1 MTVQPMVSGIIP
13 EKNHFSLFGLPVRFA
28 LDLAALERAWKVVQ
42 GAVHPDR
49 YVSAPESQRLM
60 ALQRATQVNDAHDTL
75 KDPIR
80 RASYL
85 CGLYGVAVDPERNTT
100 MPSDFLVQQM
110 EWRESLE
117 DAAAAR
123 DLEALSQLDQEVA
136 AAITESELLIE
147 HLLDQSP
154 ADPVRA
160 ADEIRRLMFLSK
172 FSGQLRD
179 EQRRLTDGT
188 ASDI

>member
-1 MTVQPMVSGIIP
+1 MTAEREFSGVIP

-28 LDLAALERAWKVVQ
+28 LDLVALERAWKVVQ

-80 RASYL
+80 RATYL
-85 CGLYGVAVDPERNTT
+85 CRLHGVEVDPERNTA
-100 MPSDFLVQQM
+100 MPPDFLVQQM

-117 DAAAAR
+117 DAAAAKSI
-123 DLEALSQLDQEVA
+123 ESLSQLDQEVA
-136 AAITESELLIE
+136 AAIAESELLIE

-154 ADPVRA
+154 ADAARA
-160 ADEIRRLMFLSK
+160 ADEVRRLMFLSK
-172 FSGQLRD
+172 FSGQVRD
-179 EQRRLTDGT
+179 EQRRLTDGA
-188 ASDI
+188 ASDF